1 MRTDPIVPARTTLT
15 VDAVRSELK
24 RLEDRD
30 RAAFL
35 ERFFKTGPGEYGE
48 GDTFLGIRVP
58 QLRALVRRCAG
69 IDLGRVETLLHSRA
83 HEERLLALLLMVR
96 DYGRGDDG
104 KRRRIYR
111 LYLDNTRFINSWD
124 LVDSS
129 AEHIV
134 GTHLQGKNRAPLY
147 RLARSRSL
155 WERRIAIMATYRY
168 IKAGDFDETLRIAE
182 MLLGDREDLIH
193 KATGRM
199 LREVGKR
206 GGIAEEKEFL
216 RKNWPAMPRT
226 MLRYA
231 IERFPEAAR
240 RRYLDGTV

>member
-69 IDLGRVETLLHSRA
+69 IDLGRVETLLHSPA

-226 MLRYA
+226 MLRL
-231 IERFPEAAR
+231 R
-240 RRYLDGTV
+240 D

>member
-1 MRTDPIVPARTTLT
+1 VRTDPIVPARTTLT
-15 VDAVRSELK
+15 VDAARSELK

-30 RAAFL
+30 RAAL
-35 ERFFKTGPGEYGE
+35 LQRFFKTGPGEYAD
-48 GDTFLGIRVP
+48 GDVFLGIRVP
-58 QLRALVRRCAG
+58 QLRALVRRCAA
-69 IDLGRVETLLHSRA
+69 IDLGQVETLLHSPA
-83 HEERLLALLLMVR
+83 HEEPLLALLLMVR

-104 KRRRIYR
+104 KRRQIYR
-111 LYLDNTRFINSWD
+111 LYLDNTRCINNWD

-134 GTHLQGKNRAPLY
+134 GAHLQGKNRAPLY
-147 RLARSRSL
+147 RMARSRSL

-168 IKAGDFDETLRIAE
+168 IKAGEFADTLRIAE
-182 MLLGDREDLIH
+182 MLLGDPEELIH
-193 KATGRM
+193 KATGWM

-216 RKNWPAMPRT
+216 RRNWPAMPRT
-226 MLRYA
+226 VLRYA
-231 IERFPEAAR
+231 IERFPEPAR